1 MGKGLDDTDYDD
13 NSGNEE
19 DNDDNANDEWWKC

>member
-1 MGKGLDDTDYDD
+1 MGKGLDDADYDD